1 MGGQKAICEE
11 IDTGNRRI
19 RNFSLS
25 PCHPFPESFTM
36 NRQWFINRTNQ
47 EYINYLSKVTSLS
60 PVVVQILINRGLK
73 SPNEISDFLN
83 PRFSNLSDPFELIGL
98 ETAVER
104 IRESLKWSE
113 RVLVHGDYDADGLS
127 ATAIMV
133 HVLKKLG
140 LDVHYFI
147 PNRAAH
153 GYGFN
158 LAGLQRAK
166 ELGAKLIITVDCGIT
181 SFETVALSKKEGID
195 VIITDHHEPVRSH
208 QSSVISHP
216 SISPLTK
223 GEIKGGSG
231 VKYQEFLLPE
241 AVAIIHPKLTTHDSR
256 PTTLSGAGVAFKFA
270 QALDQTYNDSCI
282 TSSVFLDLAAIG
294 TIADVVPITGENRI
308 LVKEGIRLIENG
320 VRPGLRALK
329 WVSGIDAKEVKSG
342 MLSFTIIPRINA
354 AGRIS
359 DANSI
364 VKLLLTDSDDE
375 AVEISSWLDKLNSE
389 RQQIEEEIYQEA
401 LLKLNSKGVRSAIV
415 LSSEGWHPG
424 IIGIV
429 ASKIAE
435 AFYRPTFVISL
446 DGNSARGSAR
456 SIPSFDIYRG
466 LTGCVEFLTDFG
478 GHKQAAG
485 FRLNPEDISSF
496 EKKIN
501 IIVNET
507 LTENNFIPSLEIDAD
522 VNLSHINFKL
532 VNELKMLEPLGFG
545 NSAPLLGSKGLEVF
559 SPRVVGSNHLKMK
572 LRQRSYSIDAIGFDM
587 AVLFDGLGASTM
599 IDAVFTP
606 FINEWEKA
614 KRLQLNLK
622 AFRPSL

>member
-1 MGGQKAICEE
+1 MA
-11 IDTGNRRI
+11 
-19 RNFSLS
+19 
-25 PCHPFPESFTM
+25 
-36 NRQWFINRTNQ
+36 
-47 EYINYLSKVTSLS
+47 
-60 PVVVQILINRGLK
+60 QILINRGLK
-73 SPNEISDFLN
+73 TPHEISDFLN
-83 PRFSNLSDPFELIGL
+83 PGFSNLSDPFELIGL

-104 IRESLKWSE
+104 IKEALKRTE
-113 RVLVHGDYDADGLS
+113 RVLIHGDYDADGLS

-133 HVLKKLG
+133 YVLKKIG

-147 PNRAAH
+147 PNRATH

-195 VIITDHHEPVRSH
+195 VIITDHHEPVRRH
-208 QSSVISHP
+208 QSSAISHP
-216 SISPLTK
+216 SITPLTK
-223 GEIKGGSG
+223 VGMEGGLG
-231 VKYQEFLLPE
+231 IGYQDFLLPD
-241 AVAIIHPKLTTHDSR
+241 AAAIIHPKLSNLKSR
-256 PTTLSGAGVAFKFA
+256 LSTFSGAGVAFKFA
-270 QALDQTYNDSCI
+270 QALSTIYDSQFTIHDC
-282 TSSVFLDLAAIG
+282 LDLAAIG
-294 TIADVVPITGENRI
+294 TIADAVPVTDENRI

-320 VRPGLRALK
+320 TRVGLKALK
-329 WVSGIDAKEVKSG
+329 RISGIDIKEIKSG

-364 VKLLLTDSDDE
+364 VKLLLTDSDEE
-375 AVEISSWLDKLNSE
+375 AAEISSWLDKLNSE
-389 RQQIEEEIYQEA
+389 RQRIEKEIYQEA
-401 LLKLNSKGVRSAIV
+401 LCRLNSKGVRSAIV

-424 IIGIV
+424 ITGIV
-429 ASKIAE
+429 ASRIAE

-446 DGNSARGSAR
+446 DENFAKGSAR

-466 LTGCVEFLTDFG
+466 ITGCRELLTDFG
-478 GHKQAAG
+478 GHEQAAG
-485 FRLNPEDISSF
+485 FSLNPEDISSF
-496 EKKIN
+496 EEKIN
-501 IIVNET
+501 RIVNET
-507 LTENNFIPSLEIDAD
+507 LTESDFIPSLEIDAD

-532 VNELKMLEPLGFG
+532 INELKMLEPLGFG
-545 NSAPLLGSKGLEVF
+545 NPEPLLGSKGLEIF
-559 SPRVVGSNHLKMK
+559 YPRVVGNNHLKMK

-587 AVLFDGLGASTM
+587 AALFDGLGVSTM

-606 FINEWEKA
+606 FINEWEGE